1 MLGCDYCYYCHYGEI
16 VLCSTE
22 RRMALADAGA
32 NTNVLKSLE
41 NIFLEFPENI
51 SFQDE
56 TFYTY
61 SGANKCNT
69 VQ

>member
-1 MLGCDYCYYCHYGEI
+1 MIIVNTVAREI
-16 VLCSTE
+16 VLSTE
-22 RRMALADAGA
+22 KGMVMTDAGA

>member
-1 MLGCDYCYYCHYGEI
+1 MLGCDYCYYCHHGGI
-16 VLCSTE
+16 VLSTE
-22 RRMALADAGA
+22 RGMALADAGA
-32 NTNVLKSLE
+32 NTNVLKPLE
-41 NIFLEFPENI
+41 NAFLEFPENI

-61 SGANKCNT
+61 SRADTCHA

>member
-1 MLGCDYCYYCHYGEI
+1 
-16 VLCSTE
+16 
-22 RRMALADAGA
+22 MALADAGA

-61 SGANKCNT
+61 SGANKCST

>member
-1 MLGCDYCYYCHYGEI
+1 MPLNYMLDCDYCYYCHCGEI

-32 NTNVLKSLE
+32 NTNVLKALE

-51 SFQDE
+51 SIQDE
-56 TFYTY
+56 TFLT
-61 SGANKCNT
+61 T
-69 VQ
+69 